1 MRVGSV
7 EIYKFHKILSDTSQ
21 FALPPPTPSP
31 LLAPPKCPLS
41 NPHFHVHFSQFG
53 GISTGCEINV
63 HFSRSST
70 FASPPELSKETSYR
84 SYKELRPRVN
94 NPEWQDHNGFQE
106 QEQAR
111 DRVDTV
117 HEEHYRRTFET
128 TYRSICLIQTS
139 SSSSKTMEGKF
150 LYE

>member
-1 MRVGSV
+1 M
-7 EIYKFHKILSDTSQ
+7 
-21 FALPPPTPSP
+21 
-31 LLAPPKCPLS
+31 
-41 NPHFHVHFSQFG
+41 
-53 GISTGCEINV
+53 
-63 HFSRSST
+63 
-70 FASPPELSKETSYR
+70 ELSKETSYR

-106 QEQAR
+106 QKEAR

-150 LYE
+150 I